1 MEVEP
6 LGDWRRTHYSNQL
19 KDLKEGTE
27 VTIFGWVNIKRKL
40 GQLRFLIVRDMHGVA
55 QVTIIKEEQP
65 EIFPLFG
72 QIPKQSAIGVRGIV
86 RLTDKAPGGAEI
98 IPSKIKLLNK
108 SIQPLPLD
116 PTGKVS
122 AELDTRLN
130 FRVMDLRRPQIN
142 AIFKINHEVLKSLRD
157 FFCGEDFTEI
167 NTPKIIAT
175 ATEGGTELFPIVF
188 FGREAFLAQSPQLYK
203 EQLCSVY
210 EKVFEIGPVFRAEPH
225 RTTRHL
231 CELMMIDLEMA
242 FADARDVMSTLDR
255 LIHHVYDSVVKN
267 RQVELEI
274 LGRSDLKVPKIPFPR
289 VTYTECIDML
299 QKQDFAITWGE
310 DLGTEACRK
319 LGETYKGLYFIVD
332 WPSED
337 EEGNLTKPFYIHP
350 KAEDPKLADAFDLMW
365 NWLELS
371 SGGTRVHEK
380 DLLIERLKKQG
391 LHPEAFDFHLKAFD
405 YGMPPHA
412 GAGLGLSRI
421 LMILTG
427 VQNVRECVIYPR
439 DIERL
444 TP

>member
-1 MEVEP
+1 MEIKP
-6 LGDWRRTHYSNQL
+6 LGDWRRTYYSNQL

-27 VTIFGWVNIKRKL
+27 IITFGWVNNKRKL
-40 GQLRFLIVRDMHGVA
+40 GQLRFLVLRDMFGVM

-65 EIFPLFG
+65 KIFASFG
-72 QIPKQSAIGVRGIV
+72 QIPKQSAIGVKGKV
-86 RLTDKAPGGAEI
+86 RKTDKAPGGAEI
-98 IPSKIKLLNK
+98 IPSEIRLLNK

-116 PTGKVS
+116 PTGKVN

-142 AIFKINHEVLKSLRD
+142 AIFKINHEILSSLRD
-157 FFCGEDFTEI
+157 FFINENFIEI

-175 ATEGGTELFPIVF
+175 ATEGGTELFPIVY

-203 EQLCSVY
+203 EQLCSVF

-231 CELMMIDLEMA
+231 CELMMIDLEIA
-242 FADARDVMSTLDR
+242 FADARDVMATLDR
-255 LIHHVYDSVVKN
+255 MINHVFTAVVTN
-267 RQVELEI
+267 RKDELET
-274 LGRSDLKVPKIPFPR
+274 LDRSDFKVPKIPFPR
-289 VTYTECIDML
+289 FTYTECVEEL
-299 QKQDFAITWGE
+299 QKQDFKIEWGE
-310 DLGTEACRK
+310 DIGTEACRK
-319 LGETYKGLYFIVD
+319 LAESHQGPYFIVD

-337 EEGNLTKPFYIHP
+337 AEGKLTKPFYIHP
-350 KAEDPKLADAFDLMW
+350 KAEDPKLSDAFDLMW
-365 NWLELS
+365 DWLELS

-391 LHPEAFDFHLKAFD
+391 LHPESFDFHLKAFD

-427 VQNVRECVIYPR
+427 VENVRECVIYPR